1 MPKNILP
8 ILFFCCLTGALSGQ
22 PPGGSGITIR
32 EESIR
37 VGELLKE
44 ITRQSG
50 ADFAY
55 NSRVVDPETVVS
67 FEVENAGLDETLDLL
82 CRKIGVVYTLVEG
95 QVVLNFAPPGSGK
108 EIILSG
114 FLSDRATGDDLIGA
128 TVAVKGSQRGTFT
141 NEFGYYAL
149 PLPQGKY
156 TISYSYLGY
165 QAVEMELDLQA
176 DTRRQVALPPT
187 PVGLPEVIV
196 RLTPQKLQAQSSPGE
211 ITLAPELL
219 NDLPEFGG
227 ESGLIKGLASLPGIQ
242 THSDG
247 SAFFYARGGERDQN
261 LIVIDD
267 APIYNPSHLL
277 GFYSL
282 VIPDFAKQITVYKS
296 DMPASMGDRLAS
308 IVSIRTK
315 DGNLNEAEFSGSLN
329 PLLTRLSASLPIVKE
344 RSSVFVSLRG
354 SNFQW
359 LYQNANSDADIRFWD
374 LHLKWNVK
382 FNEKNRFF
390 FTTILGGDVL
400 SSGGGPLDG
409 IRWGNAAATFRWNHV
424 FGPKL
429 FSNTIL
435 YSGNYAYSFQSSA
448 DYWKS
453 ALGTLSF
460 KTDFTNYF
468 SRNITVRFG
477 LEIQGFYTNPGEISV
492 GGAVGLLPNIASDL
506 SRKGVLYVQNSID
519 LSPKFQL
526 NVGLRLINWE
536 NLGPKTYYLFDEQ
549 HQPIDTISAPEGVYH
564 TYKNLDPRLSLKYLL
579 NGTSQLKLSL
589 GVYHQYLQ
597 LIQNSIS
604 PFTAFEVWLPAGP
617 NIRPQAAVQAA
628 LSYQKHFPNSQ
639 TAFSAA
645 AYYKYAENQI
655 DYEAHATTYL
665 NPLLESELRFGTT
678 RSYGLELMY
687 KKDFGRLNGWIKY
700 SYARVFRKTD
710 GLNDGQWYRAVQD
723 RPHDLSLVLN
733 YDLSKRVG
741 FTAFWTS
748 HSGSTFTS
756 PTGFYTFGDQTV
768 PLYGERNND
777 RLPAYHRLDLSFRFR
792 LHKKDEAKLQ
802 HYLVFSIYNFLAHP
816 NVFSVKF
823 NKRYSEELGPPVPV
837 NTLSEELLSAS
848 RIDLIRFFPSLTYK
862 FEL

>member
-1 MPKNILP
+1 
-8 ILFFCCLTGALSGQ
+8 
-22 PPGGSGITIR
+22 
-32 EESIR
+32 
-37 VGELLKE
+37 

-108 EIILSG
+108 EVILSG

-359 LYQNANSDADIRFWD
+359 LYQNANS
-374 LHLKWNVK
+374 
-382 FNEKNRFF
+382 
-390 FTTILGGDVL
+390 
-400 SSGGGPLDG
+400 
-409 IRWGNAAATFRWNHV
+409 
-424 FGPKL
+424 
-429 FSNTIL
+429 
-435 YSGNYAYSFQSSA
+435 
-448 DYWKS
+448 
-453 ALGTLSF
+453 
-460 KTDFTNYF
+460 
-468 SRNITVRFG
+468 
-477 LEIQGFYTNPGEISV
+477 
-492 GGAVGLLPNIASDL
+492 
-506 SRKGVLYVQNSID
+506 
-519 LSPKFQL
+519 
-526 NVGLRLINWE
+526 
-536 NLGPKTYYLFDEQ
+536 
-549 HQPIDTISAPEGVYH
+549 
-564 TYKNLDPRLSLKYLL
+564 
-579 NGTSQLKLSL
+579 
-589 GVYHQYLQ
+589 
-597 LIQNSIS
+597 
-604 PFTAFEVWLPAGP
+604 
-617 NIRPQAAVQAA
+617 
-628 LSYQKHFPNSQ
+628 
-639 TAFSAA
+639 
-645 AYYKYAENQI
+645 
-655 DYEAHATTYL
+655 
-665 NPLLESELRFGTT
+665 
-678 RSYGLELMY
+678 
-687 KKDFGRLNGWIKY
+687 
-700 SYARVFRKTD
+700 
-710 GLNDGQWYRAVQD
+710 
-723 RPHDLSLVLN
+723 
-733 YDLSKRVG
+733 
-741 FTAFWTS
+741 
-748 HSGSTFTS
+748 
-756 PTGFYTFGDQTV
+756 
-768 PLYGERNND
+768 
-777 RLPAYHRLDLSFRFR
+777 
-792 LHKKDEAKLQ
+792 
-802 HYLVFSIYNFLAHP
+802 
-816 NVFSVKF
+816 
-823 NKRYSEELGPPVPV
+823 
-837 NTLSEELLSAS
+837 
-848 RIDLIRFFPSLTYK
+848 
-862 FEL
+862 

>member
-8 ILFFCCLTGALSGQ
+8 ILFFCCLTGALFGQ

-390 FTTILGGDVL
+390 FTTILGGDLL

-453 ALGTLSF
+453 ALCTLSF

-549 HQPIDTISAPEGVYH
+549 YRPIDTVTAPEGVYH